1 MHKLVNPFLKNSFK
15 SSFVNPFKGNTSRF
29 SNNLY
34 NVPNQIKSNQVLFYS
49 TTTSFNNNNNNN
61 SSNGNSH
68 QSGNSS
74 RSNNHNNGYQ
84 YQQQQQQYKFST
96 AASKSL
102 KPFVGIGG
110 VLAISATTALS
121 SPVLCE
127 STLKELDNRFA
138 TIPVEEYEEIK
149 HLRKKSSFQRF
160 LGITTLSGVLGYSS
174 GFATRKIGMF
184 VIFVVGSIF
193 TLIQVLSYYNYLTI
207 HWERI
212 FREVNPK
219 FDKENRSR
227 YFRTFINIL
236 TNNLHVKAGFLSGF
250 YLGFK
255 K

>member
-1 MHKLVNPFLKNSFK
+1 MRHGFKTPLTNTTTATTMKLSSSRLNNAISINSNNHIKLPNEVVFY
-15 SSFVNPFKGNTSRF
+15 STF
-29 SNNLY
+29 SNNKY
-34 NVPNQIKSNQVLFYS
+34 KQQQ
-49 TTTSFNNNNNNN
+49 
-61 SSNGNSH
+61 H
-68 QSGNSS
+68 
-74 RSNNHNNGYQ
+74 NGYQ
-84 YQQQQQQYKFST
+84 YKQQQQQEQFNN
-96 AASKSL
+96 KSSSFGN
-102 KPFVGIGG
+102 KSFIGG
-110 VLAISATTALS
+110 SILAIGATSAILS

-127 STLKELDNRFA
+127 STLKELDPRFA

-184 VIFVVGSIF
+184 VIFVMGTIF

-207 HWERI
+207 HWDRI

-219 FDKENRSR
+219 FDKENRSK